1 MKLAEFQSWL
11 NAHGANI
18 AVDGKGGPKTRAAIF
33 SVFTNL
39 NSTPIQPQDIVHFA
53 ARLGGTTKQVKAV
66 AKVEGGGSAYNRQ
79 GQPLALFERHYVWRR
94 LKVIIPFLSNPSAG
108 GYTIDADNDGL
119 NDSWEKIA
127 DMAMRNPIVA
137 FESASFGRF
146 QIMGAWATKLGYANA
161 IEFAYSMVN
170 SERAHYEA
178 FVRYIEV
185 FGGKKKFQAIS
196 TDFRT
201 NTPFAEFYNG
211 KGQKGYDRRT
221 ADAMK

>member
-1 MKLAEFQSWL
+1 MNLADFQRWL
-11 NAHGANI
+11 NSHGANLI
-18 AVDGKGGPKTRAAIF
+18 VDGKGGPKTRQAIF
-33 SVFTNL
+33 DVFTNL
-39 NSTPIQPQDIVHFA
+39 KSTPVSTQDIIHFA
-53 ARLGGTTKQVKAV
+53 ARLGGTTKQVMAV
-66 AKVEGGGSAYNRQ
+66 AKVEGGGAAYNKQ

-94 LKVIIPFLSNPSAG
+94 LKLIIPLLSNPSPG

-146 QIMGAWATKLGYANA
+146 QIMGAWASKLGYANS
-161 IEFAYSMVN
+161 IEFAYSMVA
-170 SERAHYEA
+170 SERGHYEA

-185 FGGKKKFQAIS
+185 FGGKAKFQAIS
-196 TDFRT
+196 TDWRT
-201 NTPFAEFYNG
+201 CTAFAQFYNG
-211 KGQKGYDRRT
+211 KGQKGYDRRI